1 MQLLLTAAGAVA
13 VLLVLAAALARAALS
28 VIVVA
33 GWSMAPT
40 LRPGQRVL
48 VLSRRF
54 ARLRP
59 GRIVVVSREALGLP
73 ADPSAPADRPGPRRH
88 RLLVKRLAA
97 LPGDPVPE
105 PVRAAVPATAV
116 PGGQVVLIGDNPAF
130 STDSRLWGAVPAHSV
145 VGVVLE
151 GVRLPARPAPRR
163 G

>member
-1 MQLLLTAAGAVA
+1 MQLLLAVGGALA
-13 VLLVLAAALARAALS
+13 VLLVAAAVLARSVLS

-59 GRIVVVSREALGLP
+59 GRIVVVSREALDLP
-73 ADPSAPADRPGPRRH
+73 ADAADQADPSGPRRH

-105 PVRAAVPATAV
+105 SVRAAVPDPAV
-116 PGGQVVLIGDNPAF
+116 PGGRVVLIGDNPAF

-145 VGVVLE
+145 VGVVLD
-151 GVRLPARPAPRR
+151 GVKLRSRAVPQR